1 MSELNRQASLCPRG
15 VSDRPV
21 LDQNTHPAPSG
32 LRLAQRLC
40 ALATRLALCGLLLAL
55 RLPLRLLPL
64 ARLSGVRRLDGGDL
78 LPEPRAGRVVLRAA
92 RQALQVGLQA
102 SQLRVPIRRAATGC
116 LLGAVLRRNHRT
128 PRGRNCPGAPT
139 HALTRGCPPLASLSY
154 LILSYLA
161 SLV

>member
-21 LDQNTHPAPSG
+21 EHQNTHPAPSG

-78 LPEPRAGRVVLRAA
+78 LPEPRAGRV
-92 RQALQVGLQA
+92 ALDPPGWLA
-102 SQLRVPIRRAATGC
+102 SEPAQRVPIRRATTGFFWEQC
-116 LLGAVLRRNHRT
+116 
-128 PRGRNCPGAPT
+128 
-139 HALTRGCPPLASLSY
+139 
-154 LILSYLA
+154 
-161 SLV
+161 